1 MDNKHA
7 LYSAMRFNFLYV
19 DRYVF
24 RTGWIY
30 PENFVPYSIVRYIV
44 RGEALFK
51 IDGQE
56 IQVHENQIIYIPE
69 GCRMECR
76 TYSEHFEFISIRF
89 NVTSK
94 LENADLLSEYY
105 HLQVVN
111 DYDNDPEIYRYFR
124 EVYRSATSEDSGKMF
139 RVRGYLELIIAW
151 LADHSTKS
159 CIEEK
164 EPVEESKLNVGY
176 FQHREIVTSQIK
188 RDPRIQ
194 VVVNYMIT
202 HPAEKFTT
210 EQLSDMAHMS
220 PSSLRRLFKQ
230 TTGKSPGDF
239 IKEIRMA
246 TAARMLLVSD
256 ERIST
261 IAYTVGFDDPNYFA
275 RKFKERFGV
284 SPQAYRQNAQG

>member
-24 RTGWIY
+24 RTGWLY

-51 IDGQE
+51 INGQE

-69 GCRMECR
+69 GCRMEC
-76 TYSEHFEFISIRF
+76 TTQCEHFEFISIRF
-89 NVTSK
+89 SVTSK
-94 LENADLLSEYY
+94 LDNADLLSEYY
-105 HLQVVN
+105 HIQVVN
-111 DYDNDPEIYRYFR
+111 DYDNDPEIFRYFH
-124 EVYRSATSEDSGKMF
+124 EVYISATSSDRGKMF

-151 LADHSTKS
+151 LTDHSPKS
-159 CIEEK
+159 YTEQK
-164 EPVEESKLNVGY
+164 EPTEESRLTVGY
-176 FQHREIVTSQIK
+176 FQHREFLTSQIK

-194 VVVNYMIT
+194 AVLNYMFT

-210 EQLSDMAHMS
+210 EQLSDMANMS

-230 TTGKSPGDF
+230 TTGKAPGDF

-246 TAARMLLVSD
+246 TAARLLLVSD
-256 ERIST
+256 ERISS
-261 IAYTVGFDDPNYFA
+261 IAYKVGFDDPNYFA

-284 SPQAYRQNAQG
+284 SPQVYRQNAQG

>member
-24 RTGWIY
+24 RTGWLY

-51 IDGQE
+51 INGQE
-56 IQVHENQIIYIPE
+56 IHVHENQIIYIPE
-69 GCRMECR
+69 GCQMECS
-76 TYSEHFEFISIRF
+76 THCEHFEFISIRF
-89 NVTSK
+89 NVSSK

-105 HLQVVN
+105 HIHVVN

-124 EVYRSATSEDSGKMF
+124 EVYLGATSNDSGKMF

-151 LADHSTKS
+151 LVDHSPKPYE
-159 CIEEK
+159 EEK
-164 EPVEESKLNVGY
+164 EPAEESKLTIGY

-194 VVVNYMIT
+194 VVVNYMVA

-210 EQLSDMAHMS
+210 EQLSDMANMS

-246 TAARMLLVSD
+246 TAARLLLVSD
-256 ERIST
+256 ERISN